1 MSHMASFRPWF
12 VAFER
17 AQWRASSGGGDR
29 CWGGRKSGRRQGL
42 AAAAARAILG
52 WRYRALEER
61 PKGAAGSWE
70 GGEHGDVL
78 RRTLGWPWPRQRHG
92 TTAANSAVVGRWS

>member
-1 MSHMASFRPWF
+1 MAVENKNVRFYKIMLTLFTKGQAATAAWKAGK
-12 VAFER
+12 VA
-17 AQWRASSGGGDR
+17 GDEV
-29 CWGGRKSGRRQGL
+29 WRRQQH
-42 AAAAARAILG
+42 RAILG

-78 RRTLGWPWPRQRHG
+78 RRKPGWLWRRRPWQRRAADAGVPPRL
-92 TTAANSAVVGRWS
+92 